1 MFETLRYKAQDSLL
15 SLSCLHTGNE
25 IWSFNREVKVDMSL
39 LLETIHSSPLS
50 SLQWHPDG
58 SEMQLVLF
66 LQFERSG
73 TELLKSLFSEQNHSW
88 YPDMNGG
95 GQSFFPVVSV
105 KRTQKSQCLKKSV
118 PTK

>member
-1 MFETLRYKAQDSLL
+1 MTLPL
-15 SLSCLHTGNE
+15 G
-25 IWSFNREVKVDMSL
+25 
-39 LLETIHSSPLS
+39 TIHSSSLS

-58 SEMQLVLF
+58 SGRQLLLF

-105 KRTQKSQCLKKSV
+105 KRTQKSQYLKKSV
-118 PTK
+118 LTNM